1 MAERLAREEQT
12 FFGLIRGLLQDVRD
26 LIREELQLAR
36 AEIREEMLA
45 AQSVVAAF
53 AASAVAGLIGAG
65 LLSIAIGGAIAY
77 FLRLPTWAGYG
88 IFAVILLVA
97 AWALVHYGRSRLARI
112 RAIPETTQT
121 VKENMA
127 WIQNRSVQK

>member
-1 MAERLAREEQT
+1 MAERLARDEQT

-36 AEIREEMLA
+36 AEIREELLA

-53 AASAVAGLIGAG
+53 AASAVAALIGAG

-77 FLRLPTWAGYG
+77 FLGLPTWAGYG
-88 IFAVILLVA
+88 IFAVVLLVA
-97 AWALVHYGRSRLARI
+97 AWSLVHHGRNQLARI

-121 VKENMA
+121 VKENLA